1 MSIQT
6 ELTRITNEVSSQTD
20 LILQI
25 QQALSDKTAG
35 SGGGIDTS
43 DGTISAPD
51 VLSGK
56 VGYAGGA
63 RIVGTMPDNGAVNA
77 SIDGTGMTEYTI
89 PKGYHNGSG
98 RVSFAGT
105 IETWSFEM
113 ESGSIVTKRVVVS

>member
-1 MSIQT
+1 MSVQS
-6 ELTRITNEVSSQTD
+6 EVSRISNEVSSQTD

-25 QQALSDKTAG
+25 QQALSDKAA
-35 SGGGIDTS
+35 GIDTS

-56 VGYAGGA
+56 VGYAGGV
-63 RIVGTMPDNGAVNA
+63 RIVGTMPDNGAVSA
-77 SIDGTGMTEYTI
+77 SINGTGTTEYTI

-98 RVSFAGT
+98 KVSFSGT
-105 IETWSFEM
+105 VETWTLEM

>member
-25 QQALSDKTAG
+25 QQALSDKAAG

-56 VGYAGGA
+56 VGYAGGS

>member
-1 MSIQT
+1 MSVQSEIS
-6 ELTRITNEVSSQTD
+6 RISNEVSSQTD

-25 QQALSDKTAG
+25 QQALSDKAAG

-56 VGYAGGA
+56 VGYAGGV
-63 RIVGTMPDNGAVNA
+63 RIVGTMPDNGAMNA

-98 RVSFAGT
+98 KVSFVGT
-105 IETWSFEM
+105 IETWSFLM

>member
-1 MSIQT
+1 MSIQS
-6 ELTRITNEVSSQTD
+6 EVRRISNEVSSQTD

-25 QQALSDKTAG
+25 QQALSDKVAG

-56 VGYAGGA
+56 VGYAGGV

-98 RVSFAGT
+98 KVSFAGT

-113 ESGSIVTKRVVVS
+113 ESGSIVTKRVIVS

>member
-1 MSIQT
+1 MSIQS
-6 ELTRITNEVSSQTD
+6 EVSRISNEVSSQAN

-25 QQALSDKTAG
+25 QQALSDKAAG
-35 SGGGIDTS
+35 SGGIDTS

-113 ESGSIVTKRVVVS
+113 DSGSIVTKRVVVS

>member
-1 MSIQT
+1 MSVQSEIN
-6 ELTRITNEVSSQTD
+6 RISNEVSSQTD
-20 LILQI
+20 IILQI
-25 QQALSDKTAG
+25 QQALSDKAAG

-56 VGYAGGA
+56 VGYAGGV

-98 RVSFAGT
+98 KVSFVGT

>member
-1 MSIQT
+1 MSIQS
-6 ELTRITNEVSSQTD
+6 EVSRISNEVSSQTD

-25 QQALSDKTAG
+25 QQALSDKAAG

-56 VGYAGGA
+56 VGYAGGV
-63 RIVGTMPDNGAVNA
+63 RIVGMMPDNGAVNA

-98 RVSFAGT
+98 KVSFVGT
-105 IETWSFEM
+105 IETWSFTM

>member
-1 MSIQT
+1 MSVQS
-6 ELTRITNEVSSQTD
+6 EVSRISNEVSSQTD

-25 QQALSDKTAG
+25 QQALSDKAAG

-51 VLSGK
+51 VLYGK
-56 VGYAGGA
+56 VGYAGGV

-98 RVSFAGT
+98 KVSFAGT
-105 IETWSFEM
+105 IETWSFTM
-113 ESGSIVTKRVVVS
+113 ESGSVVTKRVVVS

>member
-1 MSIQT
+1 MSVQSEIS
-6 ELTRITNEVSSQTD
+6 RISNEVSSQTD

-25 QQALSDKTAG
+25 QQALSDKAAG

-56 VGYAGGA
+56 VGYAGGV

-98 RVSFAGT
+98 KVSFAGT
-105 IETWSFEM
+105 IETWSFSM

>member
-1 MSIQT
+1 MSIQS
-6 ELTRITNEVSSQTD
+6 EVSRISNEVSSQTD

-25 QQALSDKTAG
+25 QQALSDKAAG

-56 VGYAGGA
+56 VGYAGGV

-98 RVSFAGT
+98 KVSFAGT
-105 IETWSFEM
+105 IETWSFSM

>member
-1 MSIQT
+1 MSVQSEI
-6 ELTRITNEVSSQTD
+6 TRISNEVSSQTD

-25 QQALSDKTAG
+25 QQALSDKVAG

-56 VGYAGGA
+56 VGYAGGV

-105 IETWSFEM
+105 IETWSFQM

>member
-1 MSIQT
+1 MSVQSEVI
-6 ELTRITNEVSSQTD
+6 RISNEVSSQTD

-25 QQALSDKTAG
+25 QQALSDKAAG

-51 VLSGK
+51 VLTGK
-56 VGYAGGA
+56 VGYAGGV

-98 RVSFAGT
+98 KVSFVGT

-113 ESGSIVTKRVVVS
+113 ENGSIVTKRVVVS

>member
-1 MSIQT
+1 MSVQS
-6 ELTRITNEVSSQTD
+6 EVSRISNEVSSQTD

-25 QQALSDKTAG
+25 QQALSDKAAG

-56 VGYAGGA
+56 VGYAGGV
-63 RIVGTMPDNGAVNA
+63 RIVGTMPNNGAVNA
-77 SIDGTGMTEYTI
+77 SIDGTGMTEYAI

-98 RVSFAGT
+98 KVSFIGT

>member
-1 MSIQT
+1 MSVQS
-6 ELTRITNEVSSQTD
+6 EVSRISNEVSSQTD

-25 QQALSDKTAG
+25 QQALSDKAAG

-43 DGTISAPD
+43 DGTISAQD

-56 VGYAGGA
+56 VGYAGGV

-98 RVSFAGT
+98 KVSFVGT
-105 IETWSFEM
+105 IETWSFLM

>member
-1 MSIQT
+1 MSVQSEIERISNEVFIQT
-6 ELTRITNEVSSQTD
+6 ELIS
-20 LILQI
+20 QI
-25 QQALSDKTAG
+25 QQALSGKAAG

-43 DGTISAPD
+43 DGTISASD
-51 VLSGK
+51 VLAGK
-56 VGYAGGA
+56 VGYAGGV
-63 RIVGTMPDNGAVNA
+63 RIVGTMPDNGSVNA

-98 RVSFAGT
+98 KVSFAGT

>member
-1 MSIQT
+1 MSVQS
-6 ELTRITNEVSSQTD
+6 EVSRISNEVSSQTD

-25 QQALSDKTAG
+25 QQALSGKADG
-35 SGGGIDTS
+35 SGGIDTS

-56 VGYAGGA
+56 VGYADGV

-98 RVSFAGT
+98 KVSFVGT
-105 IETWSFEM
+105 VETWTMEM
-113 ESGSIVTKRVVVS
+113 DDGSTVTKQVVVS